1 MPWTNSSLILY
12 HGTTN
17 FDALVLCKPSDSK
30 PHSIDLKLCRQ
41 FTDFGRGFYLTTVLN
56 QAENWAD
63 RKFRHQRVR
72 RNNPSMYS
80 VVLKFEVDRN
90 QLASLLSLC
99 FVTDNSNS
107 DYWNFVEYCRNG
119 MRPHL
124 LHGSNNYDVV
134 YGPVSLWRQKL
145 VIKDCD
151 QISFHTEA
159 ALEILPAPVLL
170 SQGHPTYFLEA

>member
-1 MPWTNSSLILY
+1 MPWKNSHLTLY

-17 FDALVLCKPSDSK
+17 FDALALNKSCGSK
-30 PHSIDLKLCRQ
+30 PHSIDLAQCRQ
-41 FTDFGRGFYLTTVLN
+41 FTDFGRGFYLTTVLK

-63 RKFRHQRVR
+63 RKFRHQRMR
-72 RNNPSMYS
+72 KNNPSLFS

-99 FVTDNSNS
+99 FVTDSSNS
-107 DYWNFVEYCRNG
+107 DYWDFVEYCRNG
-119 MRPHL
+119 MSPYL
-124 LHGSNNYDVV
+124 LHGNKNYDIVF
-134 YGPVSLWRQKL
+134 GPVSLWRQRL

-159 ALEILPAPVLL
+159 ALDILPAPVIH
-170 SQGHPTYFLEA
+170 SQGHPTYFLEV